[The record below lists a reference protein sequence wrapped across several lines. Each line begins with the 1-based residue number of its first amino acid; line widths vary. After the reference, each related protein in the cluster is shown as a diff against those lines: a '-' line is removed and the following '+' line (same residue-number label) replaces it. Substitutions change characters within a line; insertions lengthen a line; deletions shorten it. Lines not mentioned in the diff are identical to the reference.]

1 MAKRKDTTM
10 SYGNGS
16 SRGGGGGLNA
26 ETNKRQKTGI
36 ESDDSTKSAEG
47 NPTVRWILNCRNEA
61 KLAKWNRVM
70 QTRENWDVYWMRQD
84 FSHKLE
90 GQSRE
95 TLSMQAMAVE
105 ETAAFFQQAL
115 ADAGNEWWDV
125 DLAHPGNAH
134 YMEVTTDMVK
144 AITQLQLQKAE
155 ILKHVANSVKSG
167 LLGSLMITKVHGDKY
182 SVPKYVAVRGKG
194 RTAELRKEEK
204 YAWKLRLDVVS
215 QFNYY
220 PDPTP
225 TNHKM
230 LYEIE
235 DMWMDYHEVVA
246 LSEGDDAIYDPEVVA
261 QIEHSM
267 DDDAEVQFDN
277 MRRTNQNYVSHSFRG
292 RVKITDF
299 WGDILDD
306 DDQLIHKNV
315 VCTLANDRW
324 LIRPPTPNPLWHQET
339 PYVVA
344 PLLDI
349 PDAKWP
355 KALMDAPSKHNVVAT
370 ELFNLMVDG
379 SMKAVNNVGMIRQS
393 WLEDP
398 TQVEGG
404 IKPGINLGVNSQCPP
419 GAKVLEMV
427 QTGVVPP
434 EAQQVFQIIQQEF
447 NRAALTSD
455 IRQGMQPRQDV
466 SATQIVEANQTI
478 TSVFQG
484 LSKNIETQGIQKIL
498 EKSWM
503 TCCQYSDLMD
513 EDELRSVLG
522 PEDADTYLNMTPEE
536 RFANTV
542 HGIKFRV
549 SGISMKLQKSMDSK
563 RYMMLLQTIGANP
576 SLMEEFVKQGYSLG
590 SLLEQIIKT
599 MGIDTRAIQM
609 DIAEKEVM
617 NQNQQP
623 QGQPGPSPQGPMQGP
638 GAAQPGASPDMQ
650 SQVPQPQTGSLQD
663 QLGSAAPGVQLPHE
677 GFHRRG

>member
-1 MAKRKDTTM
+1 MAKRKDNE
-10 SYGNGS
+10 SVYGSGS
-16 SRGGGGGLNA
+16 ASRGGGN
-26 ETNKRQKTGI
+26 NR
-36 ESDDSTKSAEG
+36 DDNGYVTTSEG
-47 NPTVRWILNCRNEA
+47 DPIVRWILNCRNEA

-70 QTRENWDVYWMRQD
+70 QTRENWDLYWQRQD

-115 ADAGNEWWDV
+115 VDMGDEWWDC
-125 DLAHPGNAH
+125 DAAHPQNSH
-134 YMEVTTDMVK
+134 YMEITTDMVK
-144 AITQLQLQKAE
+144 SVTQMQLKKAD
-155 ILKHVANSVKSG
+155 ILKHISNGVKSG
-167 LLGSLMITKVHGDKY
+167 LLGGLSITKVHGERY
-182 SVPKYVAVRGKG
+182 CVPKYVAVKKRGK
-194 RTAELRKEEK
+194 RSAELQRSEE

-215 QFNYY
+215 QFNYF
-220 PDPTP
+220 PDPTM
-225 TNHKM
+225 TDHRM

-235 DMWMDYHEVVA
+235 DMWMDYHEVCA
-246 LSEGDDAIYDPEVVA
+246 LAEGDDAIFDPEVVEL
-261 QIEHSM
+261 IEHHM
-267 DDDAEVQFDN
+267 NDDAELQFDQ
-277 MRRTNQNYVSHSFRG
+277 MRRTNQNYVSHAFRG
-292 RVKITDF
+292 RVKLTEY
-299 WGDILDD
+299 WGDILNDEGEV
-306 DDQLIHKNV
+306 IHKNI

-324 LIRPPTPNPLWHQET
+324 LIRPPCPNPLWHQES
-339 PYVVA
+339 PYIVA

-379 SMKAVNNVGMIRQS
+379 AMKAVNNVGMIRQS

-404 IKPGINLGVNSQCPP
+404 VKPGSNLGVNSQCPP

-434 EAQQVFQIIQQEF
+434 EAQQIFQIIQQEF

-484 LSKNIETQGIQKIL
+484 LSKNIESQWIQKIL
-498 EKSWM
+498 EKAWM

-522 PEDADTYLNMTPEE
+522 PEDADKYLTMTPEE

-549 SGISMKLQKSMDSK
+549 SGISMKLQKAQDSR

-576 SLMEEFVKQGYSLG
+576 SLMEEFIKQGYSLG

-599 MGIDTRAIQM
+599 IGIDCRAIKM

-617 NQNQQP
+617 DQNSQQP
-623 QGQPGPSPQGPMQGP
+623 PQG
-638 GAAQPGASPDMQ
+638 GAVGAPQPGASPNMM
-650 SQVPQPQTGSLQD
+650 SQVPQPQTGSLAD
-663 QLGSAAPGVQLPHE
+663 QLGSAAPGAGPKLPHQ
-677 GFHRRG
+677 GFHRRY